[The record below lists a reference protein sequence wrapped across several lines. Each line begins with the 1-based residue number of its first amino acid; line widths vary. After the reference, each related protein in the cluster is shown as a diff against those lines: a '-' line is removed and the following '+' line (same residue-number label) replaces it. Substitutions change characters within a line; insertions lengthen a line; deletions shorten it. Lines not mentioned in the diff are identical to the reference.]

1 MQEFGQSQ
9 ASPAQN
15 SSPLLYNHFISEHA
29 QYQSNFH
36 IIASKLQYCLSLCM
50 PIDNTWSGW
59 FLTLTLD
66 SDHVIVIALSVIVK
80 E

>member
-15 SSPLLYNHFISEHA
+15 SSPLLYNPSISERA

-36 IIASKLQYCLSLCM
+36 IIAYKLQYCLCM
-50 PIDNTWSGW
+50 PIDNTWPGW

-66 SDHVIVIALSVIVK
+66 SDQVIVIGLSVFVK